1 MFYEKVKS
9 VYFSPTGNSKKV
21 ADAIAKGLQ
30 ASIENVDLTSPKA
43 RLQKFSEFHDELTII
58 SSPVYIGRIPHE
70 AAFRIRRL
78 VAKNTPAILAVT
90 YGNRAYEDALIE
102 LSDIVSEVG
111 FKPIAGCAFLAE
123 HSFSTPEKPVA
134 GGRPDKEDLDEAESF
149 GRRIKEKLDK
159 IGDTKDIIPAK
170 MPGKNPYTL
179 RATLGIFEKPMSPYV
194 DEEKCT
200 KCGGCV
206 DVCPVGAISIRDV
219 VCNPSPRTLLTTRM
233 VNVDPYTC
241 VWCVACIRSCPTNA
255 FVRRP
260 QMIVTN
266 ERLNRNYPDRKKNE
280 TYL

>member
-1 MFYEKVKS
+1 
-9 VYFSPTGNSKKV
+9 
-21 ADAIAKGLQ
+21 
-30 ASIENVDLTSPKA
+30 
-43 RLQKFSEFHDELTII
+43 
-58 SSPVYIGRIPHE
+58 
-70 AAFRIRRL
+70 
-78 VAKNTPAILAVT
+78 
-90 YGNRAYEDALIE
+90 
-102 LSDIVSEVG
+102 
-111 FKPIAGCAFLAE
+111 
-123 HSFSTPEKPVA
+123 
-134 GGRPDKEDLDEAESF
+134 
-149 GRRIKEKLDK
+149 
-159 IGDTKDIIPAK
+159 
-170 MPGKNPYTL
+170 
-179 RATLGIFEKPMSPYV
+179 MSPYV

-266 ERLNRNYPDRKKNE
+266 ERLNHNYPDRKKNE